1 MPIETSVEMPG
12 YDPRDFVGYGRNPPH
27 PRWPGDARIAVN
39 IALNY
44 EAGGSKASWM
54 ATSRPRPSSPT
65 CPGAGTLE
73 NDSPTS
79 SRSSSMALAAVLG
92 GCCAS
97 CASGGSSAAS
107 SRSCRPSSAIP
118 RSPLLRSRTGTRS

>member
-44 EAGGSKASWM
+44 EAGGEQSVLDGDEQ
-54 ATSRPRPSSPT
+54 TET
-65 CPGAGTLE
+65 VLTDLPGGRAGSG
-73 NDSPTS
+73 DS
-79 SRSSSMALAAVLG
+79 G
-92 GCCAS
+92 
-97 CASGGSSAAS
+97 SAAS
-107 SRSCRPSSAIP
+107 AC
-118 RSPLLRSRTGTRS
+118 SRTTPSAMRRPR